1 MNIEFARTL
10 LDILVE
16 NSLCILRAGFGVNWV
31 ESVFFDILDLLRTQP
46 TLKAYFLE
54 RVKAT
59 LSLPDPGRL
68 DAGMLPRELIELA
81 SHELRW
87 EELRQIA
94 KDRICGVFEGDS
106 TMAVSDVA
114 HSMLEAFEADW
125 QGRELYKRYS

>member
-16 NSLCILRAGFGVNWV
+16 NALRVLRAGFGVNWA
-31 ESVFFDILDLLRTQP
+31 ESVFFDILDLLRAQP
-46 TLKAYFLE
+46 ALKAYFLE
-54 RVKAT
+54 QVKAT

-94 KDRICGVFEGDS
+94 NDRIRDVFGGDS
-106 TMAVSDVA
+106 TAAVSDVA
-114 HSMLEAFEADW
+114 HAMLEAFEPDW
-125 QGRELYKRYS
+125 PDREFYKRYS